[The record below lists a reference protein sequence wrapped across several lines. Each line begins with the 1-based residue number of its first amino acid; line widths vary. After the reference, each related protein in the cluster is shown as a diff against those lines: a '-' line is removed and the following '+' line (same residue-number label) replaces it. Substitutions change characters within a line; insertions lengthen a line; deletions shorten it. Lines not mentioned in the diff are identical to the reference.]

1 MQHSDEIFDVVDET
15 DRVIG
20 QATRSEV
27 HARKL
32 RHRAVHVFLFNEAGE
47 LFIQKRSENK
57 DTFPGRQD
65 SSASGHLS
73 GGETYD
79 ACAVRELAEELG
91 IVAADLKRHF
101 KIGACPQTGWEFVW
115 VYSFQ
120 TKEPPLINL
129 QEIESGTFCSASQVR
144 ASVVLHPDQFAP
156 SFLQVFQEFDQRG
169 LLPETPHPHC

>member
-1 MQHSDEIFDVVDET
+1 MQCSHEIFDVVDEA
-15 DRVIG
+15 DQIIG

-32 RHRAVHVFLFNEAGE
+32 RHRAVHIFLFNETGE

-65 SSASGHLS
+65 SSASGHVN

-91 IVAADLKRHF
+91 IVAVDLNRHF

-115 VYSFQ
+115 VYSLQ
-120 TKEPPLINL
+120 TNEPPRINL
-129 QEIESGTFCSASQVR
+129 QEIESGAFCSASQVR
-144 ASVVLHPDQFAP
+144 ASVIRHPDQFAP
-156 SFLQVFQEFDQRG
+156 SFLRVFQEFDQRG
-169 LLPETPHPHC
+169 LLPETQYPHY

>member
-1 MQHSDEIFDVVDET
+1 VQCSNEIFDVVDEA
-15 DRVIG
+15 DQIIG

-32 RHRAVHVFLFNEAGE
+32 RHRAVHILLFNEAGE

-73 GGETYD
+73 SGETYD

-91 IVAADLKRHF
+91 IIVGGLKRHF
-101 KIGACPQTGWEFVW
+101 KIEACGQTGWEFVW
-115 VYSFQ
+115 VYSLQ
-120 TKEPPLINL
+120 TNDPPRINP
-129 QEIESGTFCSASQVR
+129 QEIGSGVFCSASQIRGKV
-144 ASVVLHPDQFAP
+144 AWHPDQFAP
-156 SFLQVFQEFDQRG
+156 SFVRVFQEFDRRG
-169 LLPETPHPHC
+169 LLPETHC